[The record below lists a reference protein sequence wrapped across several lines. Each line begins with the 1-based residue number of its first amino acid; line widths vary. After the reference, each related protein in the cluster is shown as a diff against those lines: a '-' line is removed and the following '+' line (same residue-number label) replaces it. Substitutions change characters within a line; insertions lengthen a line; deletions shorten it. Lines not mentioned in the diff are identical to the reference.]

1 VSAPSGWVVAAS
13 CERGLEDTPPELTA
27 ADERHSVFFDG
38 VLYERERLER
48 ELDISARPART
59 DAERVLAAYG
69 RWGDATPERLNG
81 TFTIVVWSA
90 TGQTLQAVRD
100 PLGIQPLFRYETGE
114 TVLFSNSLEALTR
127 DRRVRATVSP
137 IALAARVARR
147 MPYQAETFY
156 SDVKRVPQG
165 HVWRRAS
172 GVSDL
177 RRYWDPRPP
186 GEHVVQGDP
195 IEPEEFDALLER
207 AVTRRL
213 SGDLMG
219 IYLSGGVDSVAVAAY
234 AADLERRRD
243 RTPLALSLVIPGEEV
258 VDGETQ
264 RAVAN
269 SLGLQQILLPL
280 EDRRRED
287 GILGAALALAADFPA
302 PLLNPWL
309 PGFLRLNDEAAARG
323 CRTILTGNGGDEWLT
338 TPILAADLIRQL
350 RFGQLAAFAA
360 DYRRSYG
367 QSDWRVAK
375 TIFWQFGLRPLLIEG
390 TQPFLERRARP
401 LLRRRL
407 GRLLPT
413 WLVPDRALRR
423 ELFDRPTSPP
433 PSAASRSLYLRAASK
448 IYDHPLQDSDMEEIF
463 EAARRSGIRL
473 VHPFCDLDLIALRYQ
488 ARPEDLNRG
497 GRPKAIVREALDH
510 RSPVC
515 ASATQKKVA
524 AANFFSDLLRRE
536 GPRVLK
542 RLGRMTALAELGVV
556 DPILFET
563 DFDQMARNRDPRHFA
578 RIWDVLTLESWLRSH
593 A

>member
-1 VSAPSGWVVAAS
+1 VNAPTEWVVAAS
-13 CERGLEDTPPELTA
+13 CERGIEDAPLGFIA
-27 ADERHSVFFDG
+27 ADERHTVLFDG
-38 VLYERERLER
+38 VFYERESLER
-48 ELDISARPART
+48 ELDLPARPART
-59 DAERVLAAYG
+59 DAELVLAAYR

-81 TFTIVVWSA
+81 TFTIVAWNA
-90 TGQTLQAVRD
+90 AGRTLQAVRD
-100 PLGIQPLFRYETGE
+100 PLGIQPLFRYERGE
-114 TVLFSNSLEALTR
+114 TVLLSNSLGALTR
-127 DRRVRATVSP
+127 RVSASVSP

-147 MPYQAETFY
+147 TPNQEETFY
-156 SDVKRVPQG
+156 SDVKRIPQG
-165 HVWRRAS
+165 HIWRRAS
-172 GVSDL
+172 GTSDL

-186 GEHVVQGDP
+186 GEHVVKGDP

-207 AVTRRL
+207 AVARRL
-213 SGDLMG
+213 SGDPVG

-234 AADLERRRD
+234 AADLERRSD

-264 RAVAN
+264 RAVAS
-269 SLGLQQILLPL
+269 SLDLQQILLPL

-287 GILGAALALAADFPA
+287 GILGAALALAADLPA

-338 TPILAADLIRQL
+338 TQILAADLIRTL
-350 RFGQLAAFAA
+350 RFRQLAAFASA
-360 DYRRSYG
+360 YRRSYG
-367 QSDWRVAK
+367 QSDWRIAK
-375 TIFWQFGLRPLLIEG
+375 TIFWRFGLRPLLIDG

-433 PSAASRSLYLRAASK
+433 PSTSSRSVYLRAASK

-473 VHPFCDLDLIALRYQ
+473 VHPFCDLDLIALRYRV
-488 ARPEDLNRG
+488 RPEDLNRG
-497 GRPKAIVREALDH
+497 GRPKGIVREALD
-510 RSPVC
+510 RRFPVC
-515 ASATQKKVA
+515 GSATQKKVA
-524 AANFFSDLLRRE
+524 AANFFVDLVCRE
-536 GPRVLK
+536 GPLLLK

-556 DPILFET
+556 DPVRFET
-563 DFDQMARNRDPRHFA
+563 DFDQMAGNRDPRHVA